1 MFEIISNATYFAL
14 AAAALWG
21 LFCIAVVWTRVNQKR
36 FKNEA
41 QQDAFLDDVE
51 GMMADGDFDGV
62 QGYCDGDQRA
72 LPQVVAMACENRD
85 LGYKK
90 ARSFV
95 MDRFQRD
102 VMSDIEYRLN
112 WVSTVIKSAPMI
124 GLFGTVFG
132 MMGAFKTLAT
142 AESVEPSALADD
154 INIALRT
161 TACGLAIAIP
171 LMILTQNV
179 NIRIAKMED
188 LVGAGLAKFMAMF
201 RSVVGE
207 GTASD
212 APRKRSAAPE
222 VMEAQAVDV
231 QPVEADIV
239 EAQPVPSA
247 GVVEA
252 VAVEAPNR
260 V

>member
-1 MFEIISNATYFAL
+1 MIDSAAYVLAETSLFEIISNSTYFAL
-14 AAAALWG
+14 AGVALWG

-36 FKNEA
+36 FKSEA
-41 QQDAFLDDVE
+41 QQDEFLDDIE
-51 GMMADGDFDGV
+51 QMMTVGDFEGV
-62 QGYCDGDQRA
+62 EDYCEGDKKA
-72 LPQVVAMACENRD
+72 IPQIVQMASQHRE

-90 ARSFV
+90 ARQFV

-102 VMSDIEYRLN
+102 VMSEIEYRLS

-142 AESVEPSALADD
+142 AESVEPSLLAND

-171 LMILTQNV
+171 LMILTANV

-188 LVGAGLAKFMAMF
+188 LVGAGLARFMAMF
-201 RSVVGE
+201 RDTMARMSG
-207 GTASD
+207 G
-212 APRKRSAAPE
+212 AA
-222 VMEAQAVDV
+222 VQAVAARTAETA
-231 QPVEADIV
+231 PAPT
-239 EAQPVPSA
+239 AMA
-247 GVVEA
+247 VEA

-260 V
+260 Q

>member
-1 MFEIISNATYFAL
+1 MLLAELSLFEIISQTTYLAL

-36 FKNEA
+36 FKTEA
-41 QQDAFLDDVE
+41 MQDEYLDDVE
-51 GMMADGDFDGV
+51 QMVSAGDFDGAAE
-62 QGYCDGDQRA
+62 YCEGDKRA
-72 LPQVVAMACENRD
+72 LPQIIHMACEHRD

-90 ARSFV
+90 ARQFV

-102 VMSDIEYRLN
+102 VMADIEYRLS

-142 AESVEPSALADD
+142 AESVEPSMLAND

-171 LMILTQNV
+171 LMILTANV

-188 LVGAGLAKFMAMF
+188 LVGAGLGRFMTMF
-201 RSVVGE
+201 RE
-207 GTASD
+207 GLARLGGR
-212 APRKRSAAPE
+212 PQP
-222 VMEAQAVDV
+222 VAQAA
-231 QPVEADIV
+231 PVEATPM
-239 EAQPVPSA
+239 AAP
-247 GVVEA
+247 VEA
-252 VAVEAPNR
+252 VAIEAANR
-260 V
+260 L